1 MNSNVERSL
10 NPMVGDALSRRDSPT
25 RPAERLPRRF
35 RHPDREQADREQ
47 RVRLEERR
55 KERGRI
61 ARELHDTLFQGFL
74 GASLLLQATVDQTPA
89 DSPTKSTNLGRGAG
103 KDLESRD
110 PRANLPYRAGSAAQ
124 CIATLWSD
132 CH

>member
-1 MNSNVERSL
+1 MNSKVERSL
-10 NPMVGDALSRRDSPT
+10 NPMVGDALSRRDPRT

-55 KERGRI
+55 KERGGI

-74 GASLLLQATVDQTPA
+74 GASLLLQPTVDHSPA
-89 DSPTKSTNLGRGAG
+89 DSPTKSTLTRVLHLMHRG
-103 KDLESRD
+103 
-110 PRANLPYRAGSAAQ
+110 
-124 CIATLWSD
+124 I
-132 CH
+132 